1 MRSARS
7 APFRRFRRR
16 SPWGRLAGW
25 GRRGGGLGALL
36 VVLMLGLGSRAAR
49 AGDPELVYRSLETAH
64 FRITYHEPL
73 GRVAQRLAVVA
84 ESALSTLGPV
94 LKHTPRLRTEVLLTD
109 DTDSSNGSAT
119 ALPFTTVRL
128 YLTAPDDR
136 SELNDFDDWLYAL
149 FVHEYTHI
157 LHLDTINGL
166 PRWVNYL
173 LGFGVNTIYAP
184 NQIQPRW
191 FIEGLAVFEETE
203 RTSAG
208 RLRSTLFDMYLRS
221 HTLEGKFLGLD
232 RVTNQSHLFPRGN
245 VPYLY
250 GSTFLRYLAGRFGQD
265 TLQQISQRYG
275 GCWSPDC
282 WVPWGMSRVLRRLTG
297 HTYDE
302 VYLDFRR
309 AMEQRYRAQRE
320 AIERSPL
327 GLTSGRPLTGWKVD
341 IDRPQFAEGGKTI
354 LWVDSDPNQRTALRR
369 YDMRTGKTTI
379 ELKLDGTNGFALAAD
394 GQTAILSRVNFY
406 RQSYA
411 YQDLVAYRRD
421 RRELVALTDG
431 LRADNPA
438 ISPDGKKV
446 AFEVNSLGTR
456 RLGIMALPDLSRP
469 GSQRQVD
476 PRAVAVPEVWRA
488 RAASAVSFPLPQ
500 REWSQVY
507 TPAWSPDGKQLAL
520 SYWQEGGFRD
530 IVTLDLATGE
540 LRYITRDR
548 ALDLEPHYSSDGQY
562 LYFVSDRTGVYNL
575 YAHHLASDT
584 TFQVTSVLS
593 GVFSPAVS
601 PDGTLAAYI
610 GFVAEGYRLEVTP
623 IDRTRFV
630 LAPPAIDDRPE
641 PRLVPAVDQSAAGR
655 LPVQRYNPARTFF
668 RTPLSFLNLQL
679 PISAPGPYGQSFGL
693 QFSTSDLAG
702 LHTLVMGLTINS
714 GRADA
719 TGFFARYTYGR
730 LWNSLYLDISR
741 SLYPRGGLIVNGQN
755 RAYDEEALA
764 ATAGTDLP
772 VLRDA
777 ARSATLSFSYGLTFW
792 RNQTPQAPAG
802 PDDIS
807 LKLPEVGRYAQVS
820 ATFTYNDSRR
830 YVFSVGPEAG
840 RYLSLGVTAAHPALG
855 SEFRVYSV
863 QLTLAQYVGIPWP
876 WQWAK
881 NHTLLMSYQ
890 GGFSGGD
897 LQRRGFFY
905 LGGFPTSEDYLR
917 AALLGARPGQ
927 PRLRG
932 YEPGAFYGDQRH
944 VINLEY
950 RFPILWIERGYGTLP
965 GFLTRLHGA
974 IYSDIGTALFGR
986 LTLEQVKTSLG
997 GELRLDGLLG
1007 YFLPFTLQLGYAH
1020 GFQDGATHQVYVLIN
1035 NPL

>member
-1 MRSARS
+1 MWQRL
-7 APFRRFRRR
+7 RRR
-16 SPWGRLAGW
+16 RWAL
-25 GRRGGGLGALL
+25 GRRGFRL
-36 VVLMLGLGSRAAR
+36 VLGLVLGLVYGSGPAH
-49 AGDPELVYRSLETAH
+49 AGDPELVYRSIETAH

-73 GRVAQRLAVVA
+73 GRAAQRLAVVA
-84 ESALSTLGPV
+84 ESALATLGPV
-94 LKHTPRLRTEVLLTD
+94 LGHTPRPRTEVLITD

-119 ALPFTTVRL
+119 ALPFPTVRL

-157 LHLDTINGL
+157 LHLDTVNGL
-166 PRWVNYL
+166 PKWANYL
-173 LGFGVNTIYAP
+173 LGFGINTIYAP
-184 NQIQPRW
+184 NQIQPRF

-208 RLRSTLFDMYLRS
+208 RLRSTLFDTYLRS
-221 HTLEGKFLGLD
+221 HTLEGKFLRLD
-232 RVTNQSHLFPRGN
+232 QVANQAHLFPRGN

-250 GSTFLRYLAGRFGQD
+250 GSALLRYMARRFGQD
-265 TLQQISQRYG
+265 TLRQISQRYG

-282 WVPWGMSRVLRRLTG
+282 WVPWGMSRVLRRFTG

-302 VYLDFRR
+302 VYADFRR
-309 AMEQRYRAQRE
+309 EMEQRYKAQRE
-320 AIERSPL
+320 AIRLSPL
-327 GLTSGRPLTGWKVD
+327 GLTAGRPLSGWKVA
-341 IDRPQFAEGGKTI
+341 IDRPQFTGDGKTI
-354 LWVDSDPNQRTALRR
+354 LWLDSDPNQRPALRR
-369 YDMRTGKTTI
+369 YDVRTGKTVV
-379 ELKLDGTNGFALAAD
+379 ELKIDGASGLSLSAD
-394 GQTAILSRVNFY
+394 GQTALMSRLHIY
-406 RQSYA
+406 RQNYY

-421 RRELVALTDG
+421 RREMIALTDG

-438 ISPDGKKV
+438 ISPDGRLV
-446 AFEVNSLGTR
+446 AFEVNSQGTR
-456 RLGIMALPDLSRP
+456 RLGIMELPELSQP
-469 GSQRQVD
+469 GSEKRVD
-476 PRAVAVPEVWRA
+476 ARAVAVPEVWRA
-488 RAASAVSFPLPQ
+488 RAAAPVRFPLPQ
-500 REWSQVY
+500 SEWSQVY
-507 TPAWSPDGKQLAL
+507 TPAWSPSGKQLAL

-530 IVTLDLATGE
+530 IVTLDLASGE

-548 ALDLEPHYSSDGQY
+548 ALDLEPHYSRDGQY

-584 TFQVTSVLS
+584 TFQVTSVIG
-593 GVFSPAVS
+593 GVWSPAVS
-601 PDGTLAAYI
+601 PDGTLAAYV
-610 GFVAEGYRLEVTP
+610 GFVAEGYRMELAP
-623 IDRTRFV
+623 IDRAHFV
-630 LAPPAIDDRPE
+630 LARSAPDDRPE
-641 PRLVPAVDQSAAGR
+641 PGLVPPADQSPERR
-655 LPVQRYNPARTFF
+655 LPVKRYNPARTFF
-668 RTPLSFLNLQL
+668 RTPLSLLSLQL

-702 LHTLVMGLTINS
+702 LHSLAMGLTLNS

-730 LWNSLYLDISR
+730 LWNTLYVDFSR

-755 RAYDEEALA
+755 RSYDEESLA
-764 ATAGTDLP
+764 TTIGSDLP

-777 ARSATLSFSYGLTFW
+777 ARSATLSFSYGVTFW
-792 RNQTPQAPAG
+792 RDRTPQGPAG

-807 LKLPEVGRYAQVS
+807 LKLPEVGRYAALS
-820 ATFTYNDSRR
+820 TTFTYNDSRR
-830 YVFSVGPEAG
+830 YIFSVGPEAG

-855 SEFRVYSV
+855 SEFTVYAV
-863 QLTLAQYVGIPWP
+863 QLLVAQYVGIPWP
-876 WQWAK
+876 WSWAK
-881 NHTLLMSYQ
+881 NHTLSLSYQ
-890 GGFSGGD
+890 GGFSSGD

-917 AALLGARPGQ
+917 AALLGTRPGQ

-932 YEPGAFYGDQRH
+932 YAPGAFYGDQRH
-944 VINLEY
+944 VVNIEY
-950 RFPILWIERGYGTLP
+950 RFPIVWIERGYGTLP

-974 IYSDIGTALFGR
+974 VYSDIGAAFFGK
-986 LTLEQVKTSLG
+986 LTLDQVKASLG

-1020 GFQDGATHQVYVLIN
+1020 GFMEGATHQVYFLLN

>member
-1 MRSARS
+1 
-7 APFRRFRRR
+7 
-16 SPWGRLAGW
+16 
-25 GRRGGGLGALL
+25 
-36 VVLMLGLGSRAAR
+36 
-49 AGDPELVYRSLETAH
+49 
-64 FRITYHEPL
+64 
-73 GRVAQRLAVVA
+73 
-84 ESALSTLGPV
+84 
-94 LKHTPRLRTEVLLTD
+94 
-109 DTDSSNGSAT
+109 
-119 ALPFTTVRL
+119 
-128 YLTAPDDR
+128 
-136 SELNDFDDWLYAL
+136 
-149 FVHEYTHI
+149 
-157 LHLDTINGL
+157 
-166 PRWVNYL
+166 
-173 LGFGVNTIYAP
+173 
-184 NQIQPRW
+184 
-191 FIEGLAVFEETE
+191 
-203 RTSAG
+203 
-208 RLRSTLFDMYLRS
+208 
-221 HTLEGKFLGLD
+221 
-232 RVTNQSHLFPRGN
+232 
-245 VPYLY
+245 
-250 GSTFLRYLAGRFGQD
+250 
-265 TLQQISQRYG
+265 
-275 GCWSPDC
+275 
-282 WVPWGMSRVLRRLTG
+282 
-297 HTYDE
+297 
-302 VYLDFRR
+302 
-309 AMEQRYRAQRE
+309 
-320 AIERSPL
+320 
-327 GLTSGRPLTGWKVD
+327 
-341 IDRPQFAEGGKTI
+341 
-354 LWVDSDPNQRTALRR
+354 
-369 YDMRTGKTTI
+369 
-379 ELKLDGTNGFALAAD
+379 
-394 GQTAILSRVNFY
+394 
-406 RQSYA
+406 
-411 YQDLVAYRRD
+411 
-421 RRELVALTDG
+421 
-431 LRADNPA
+431 
-438 ISPDGKKV
+438 
-446 AFEVNSLGTR
+446 
-456 RLGIMALPDLSRP
+456 MALPDLSRP

-764 ATAGTDLP
+764 ATAGSDLP

-986 LTLEQVKTSLG
+986 LALDQIKTSLG